1 MPDYL
6 NQTQYTF
13 YGLAEN
19 TLYYFQVKAGDAL
32 AYDTSPFLPAP
43 NATTLIS
50 GTARARARA
59 PEGNGPRYVMMRRSL
74 HLGPPL
80 SPPPPMCALPAPI
93 FNVANT
99 VVTTDSI
106 KISWSPGSS
115 LTRSYLVYGKR
126 TINSR
131 DLPASTYQLLQ
142 NSTATTC
149 QVLNLASGSFYTF
162 RVHAITATGVD
173 GNQAE
178 FTFQTTAA
186 AGQEGTL
193 PPGGMR
199 TRNWARGVE
208 PDVGGLGD
216 QARGSGIGVRITA
229 RVPGSGLGPSAEFRG
244 LARVLGLGLG
254 ACAGFGARPVSWA
267 WGSICQ
273 SAGFVT
279 GPVGWI
285 CSGFRGSA
293 RVPRLGFGPWAFF
306 CLGL

>member
-1 MPDYL
+1 
-6 NQTQYTF
+6 
-13 YGLAEN
+13 
-19 TLYYFQVKAGDAL
+19 
-32 AYDTSPFLPAP
+32 
-43 NATTLIS
+43 
-50 GTARARARA
+50 
-59 PEGNGPRYVMMRRSL
+59 
-74 HLGPPL
+74 
-80 SPPPPMCALPAPI
+80 MCALPAPI

-193 PPGGMR
+193 PPGGTR

-216 QARGSGIGVRITA
+216 QGSGIG
-229 RVPGSGLGPSAEFRG
+229 GSGYVRPAVLGSGIGRSAGFVARPVGWVRG
-244 LARVLGLGLG
+244 SARVLGLGLDQPG
-254 ACAGFGARPVSWA
+254 GWVRGLAGPL
-267 WGSICQ
+267 GS
-273 SAGFVT
+273 
-279 GPVGWI
+279 
-285 CSGFRGSA
+285 
-293 RVPRLGFGPWAFF
+293 
-306 CLGL
+306 